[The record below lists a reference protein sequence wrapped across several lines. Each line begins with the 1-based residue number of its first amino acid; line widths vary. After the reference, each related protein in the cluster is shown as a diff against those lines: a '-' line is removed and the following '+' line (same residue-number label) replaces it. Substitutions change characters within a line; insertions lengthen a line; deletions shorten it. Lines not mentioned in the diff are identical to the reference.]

1 MNKIEKFLAKLNF
14 DRREMAKE
22 LIHRIVSGN
31 LQNLDVKKLK
41 GNEAIFRVRS
51 GRIRILF
58 VKKDIGYGIIDVD
71 NRDDNTYN

>member
-1 MNKIEKFLAKLNF
+1 MNRVEKFLAKLNF
-14 DRREMAKE
+14 DRRVATLE
-22 LIHRIVSGN
+22 LIRKITLGN

-41 GNEAIFRVRS
+41 GSDTIFRVRS

-58 VKKDIGYGIIDVD
+58 IKKEIGYGVIDVD

>member
-22 LIHRIVSGN
+22 LIHRIVSSN

>member
-14 DRREMAKE
+14 DRREMTKE
-22 LIHRIVSGN
+22 LIRKIVLGN